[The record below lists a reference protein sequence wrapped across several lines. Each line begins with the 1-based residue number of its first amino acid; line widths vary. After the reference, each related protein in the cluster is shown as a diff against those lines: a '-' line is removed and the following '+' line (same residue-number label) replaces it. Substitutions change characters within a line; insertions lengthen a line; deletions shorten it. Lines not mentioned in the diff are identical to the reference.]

1 MSLEGNQIG
10 YPLIF
15 KLYIMKKIFYSLFLS
30 MALVACGS
38 MQQTTTPAGSNANT
52 TTQTPAAT
60 QTTTTAPTTNNA
72 NGMEALAGMLG
83 ATQQPAQS
91 ESYTAGQQSGVALK
105 ALYAQYKAD
114 GKLDFSNI
122 NNLLNIVNLS
132 AQVQKVTK
140 AEEGTVDYTDFGK
153 GLIAGSVNLVNE
165 LNQEKVVNVLTQQLS
180 KIDTSKITEAA
191 DKAQTTVN
199 TVTESIAN
207 VKEASTSV
215 MEIINLFK

>member
-1 MSLEGNQIG
+1 
-10 YPLIF
+10 
-15 KLYIMKKIFYSLFLS
+15 MKKIFYSLFLS

-38 MQQTTTPAGSNANT
+38 MQQTTTPAGSNANAA
-52 TTQTPAAT
+52 TQTPAAT

-132 AQVQKVTK
+132 AQVQKVTR

>member
-1 MSLEGNQIG
+1 
-10 YPLIF
+10 
-15 KLYIMKKIFYSLFLS
+15 MKKIFYSLFLS

-38 MQQTTTPAGSNANT
+38 MQQTTTPAGSNANA

-60 QTTTTAPTTNNA
+60 QTTTPAPTTNNA

>member
-1 MSLEGNQIG
+1 
-10 YPLIF
+10 
-15 KLYIMKKIFYSLFLS
+15 MKKIFYSLFLS
-30 MALVACGS
+30 IALVACGS
-38 MQQTTTPAGSNANT
+38 MQQTTTPAGSNAN
-52 TTQTPAAT
+52 AAT
-60 QTTTTAPTTNNA
+60 QTTTAAPTTNNA

>member
-1 MSLEGNQIG
+1 
-10 YPLIF
+10 
-15 KLYIMKKIFYSLFLS
+15 MKKIFYSLFLS

-38 MQQTTTPAGSNANT
+38 MQQTTTPAGSNANAA
-52 TTQTPAAT
+52 TQTPAAT

-165 LNQEKVVNVLTQQLS
+165 LNQEKVVNMLTQQLS
-180 KIDTSKITEAA
+180 KIDTSRITEAA

>member
-1 MSLEGNQIG
+1 
-10 YPLIF
+10 
-15 KLYIMKKIFYSLFLS
+15 MKKIFYSLFLS

-38 MQQTTTPAGSNANT
+38 MQQTTTPAGSNANAA
-52 TTQTPAAT
+52 TQTPAST

-180 KIDTSKITEAA
+180 KVDTSKITEAA

-199 TVTESIAN
+199 TVTESIN
-207 VKEASTSV
+207 SVKEASSSV
-215 MEIINLFK
+215 MEIISLFK

>member
-1 MSLEGNQIG
+1 
-10 YPLIF
+10 
-15 KLYIMKKIFYSLFLS
+15 MKKIFYSLFLS

-38 MQQTTTPAGSNANT
+38 MQQTTTPAGSNANAA
-52 TTQTPAAT
+52 TQTPAST

-83 ATQQPAQS
+83 ATQQPTQS

-180 KIDTSKITEAA
+180 KVDTSKLTEAA
-191 DKAQTTVN
+191 GKAQTTVN
-199 TVTESIAN
+199 TVTETIGS
-207 VKEASTSV
+207 VKEASSSV
-215 MEIINLFK
+215 MEIISLFK

>member
-1 MSLEGNQIG
+1 M
-10 YPLIF
+10 
-15 KLYIMKKIFYSLFLS
+15 
-30 MALVACGS
+30 
-38 MQQTTTPAGSNANT
+38 
-52 TTQTPAAT
+52 
-60 QTTTTAPTTNNA
+60 
-72 NGMEALAGMLG
+72 
-83 ATQQPAQS
+83 
-91 ESYTAGQQSGVALK
+91 
-105 ALYAQYKAD
+105 
-114 GKLDFSNI
+114 
-122 NNLLNIVNLS
+122 LNIVNLS

>member
-1 MSLEGNQIG
+1 
-10 YPLIF
+10 
-15 KLYIMKKIFYSLFLS
+15 MKKIFYSLFLS

-38 MQQTTTPAGSNANT
+38 MQQTTTPAGSNANA

>member
-1 MSLEGNQIG
+1 
-10 YPLIF
+10 
-15 KLYIMKKIFYSLFLS
+15 MKKIFYSLFLS

-38 MQQTTTPAGSNANT
+38 MQQTTTPAGSNANAA
-52 TTQTPAAT
+52 TQTPAAT

-105 ALYAQYKAD
+105 ALYTQYKAD
-114 GKLDFSNI
+114 GKLDFSNL

-132 AQVQKVTK
+132 AQVQKITK
-140 AEEGTVDYTDFGK
+140 AEQGTVDYSEFGK
-153 GLIAGSVNLVNE
+153 GLVAGSVNLVND
-165 LNQEKVVNVLTQQLS
+165 LNKDQVVNVLTQQLA
-180 KIDTSKITEAA
+180 KVDTSKITEVAGQ
-191 DKAQTTVN
+191 AQTTVN
-199 TVTESIAN
+199 NVTESIN
-207 VKEASTSV
+207 SVKEASSSV

>member
-1 MSLEGNQIG
+1 
-10 YPLIF
+10 
-15 KLYIMKKIFYSLFLS
+15 MKKIFYSLFLS
-30 MALVACGS
+30 IALVACGS
-38 MQQTTTPAGSNANT
+38 IQQTTSPAGSNANAA
-52 TTQTPAAT
+52 TQTPAAT

-165 LNQEKVVNVLTQQLS
+165 LNQEKVVNVLTQQLA
-180 KIDTSKITEAA
+180 KVDTSKITEAA

-215 MEIINLFK
+215 IEIINLFK

>member
-1 MSLEGNQIG
+1 
-10 YPLIF
+10 
-15 KLYIMKKIFYSLFLS
+15 MKKIFYSLFLS

-38 MQQTTTPAGSNANT
+38 MQQTTTPAGSNANAA
-52 TTQTPAAT
+52 TQTPAAT
-60 QTTTTAPTTNNA
+60 QTTTTALTTNNA

-165 LNQEKVVNVLTQQLS
+165 LNQEKVVNVLTQQLT

-199 TVTESIAN
+199 TVNERIAN

>member
-1 MSLEGNQIG
+1 
-10 YPLIF
+10 
-15 KLYIMKKIFYSLFLS
+15 MKKIFYSLFLS
-30 MALVACGS
+30 LALVACGS
-38 MQQTTTPAGSNANT
+38 MQQTTTPAGSNANAA
-52 TTQTPAAT
+52 TQTPAST

-72 NGMEALAGMLG
+72 NGMDALAGLLG

-132 AQVQKVTK
+132 AQVQKITK
-140 AEEGTVDYTDFGK
+140 AEKGTVDYSEFGK
-153 GLIAGSVNLVNE
+153 GLVAGSVNLVNDI
-165 LNQEKVVNVLTQQLS
+165 NKDQVVNVLTQQLA
-180 KIDTSKITEAA
+180 KVDTSKITEAA
-191 DKAQTTVN
+191 GKAQTTVN
-199 TVTESIAN
+199 TVTESIN
-207 VKEASTSV
+207 SVKEASSSV

>member
-1 MSLEGNQIG
+1 
-10 YPLIF
+10 
-15 KLYIMKKIFYSLFLS
+15 MKKIFYSLFLS

-38 MQQTTTPAGSNANT
+38 MQQTTTPAGSNANAA
-52 TTQTPAAT
+52 TQTPAAT

-105 ALYAQYKAD
+105 ALYVQYKAD

-165 LNQEKVVNVLTQQLS
+165 LNQEKVVNVLTQQLT